1 MSFAPL
7 WEEEFIRSVLAK
19 SFSVPLEAFIHDV
32 RTKMEG
38 DSGCETNLQTKQC
51 INIEGRADG
60 VQRAINILDV
70 TYGITLY
77 ISPSRPQLSRS

>member
-1 MSFAPL
+1 MSIAPL
-7 WEEEFIRSVLAK
+7 WEEEFTRSVLAK
-19 SFSVPLEAFIHDV
+19 SFSAPLEAFIHDV
-32 RTKMEG
+32 RTQMEG
-38 DSGCETNLQTKQC
+38 GFGLCDKFADKKF
-51 INIEGRADG
+51 INIEVMADG